1 MDSALKPAG
10 SAHGEECMQS
20 VVIAGYARSPFHLA
34 NKGALARVRPDDLAA
49 QVIRGL
55 ISKTGVE
62 PADIEDIIVGC
73 AFPEG
78 EQGLNVARL
87 IGQIAGLPQ
96 SVGGMTVNRFCGSS
110 MSAIHIAMG
119 QIAVGAGEVFIC
131 AGIESMSRV
140 PMSGFNPL
148 PNPALARSTAAYIG
162 MGETAENV
170 ATQYQISRGE
180 QEALA
185 VESQKK
191 AAAARE
197 AGKLADEIVP
207 IETKGGTVSEDG
219 TIRPETTAEALAGLK
234 PAFDANGSVTA
245 GTSSPLTDGASAVL
259 VTTEE
264 YARAHGLPILARIK
278 SVAISGCAPETMGLG
293 PILSSQKALERAGIS
308 AGDLDVVELNEAFAS
323 QALACIKDLG
333 LDAAKVNIDGG
344 AIAIGH
350 PLGAT
355 GARIVGKA
363 ASLLKREGGK
373 YALASQCIG
382 GGQGIATVL
391 EAVE

>member
-1 MDSALKPAG
+1 MT
-10 SAHGEECMQS
+10 S

-34 NKGALARVRPDDLAA
+34 NKGDLARVRPDDLAA

-55 ISKTGVE
+55 LEKTGVN
-62 PADIEDIIVGC
+62 PAEIEDIILGC

-87 IGQIAGLPQ
+87 IGLLADLPL

-119 QIAVGAGEVFIC
+119 QIQIGAGDAFIC
-131 AGIESMSRV
+131 AGLEAMTRV
-140 PMSGFNPL
+140 PMGGYNPL
-148 PNPALARSTAAYIG
+148 PNPELARINPGAYMG

-170 ATQYQISRGE
+170 AEKYQITRAD
-180 QEALA
+180 QEAFA
-185 VESQKK
+185 VDSQQK
-191 AAAARE
+191 AAAARSS
-197 AGKLADEIVP
+197 GKLSDEIVP
-207 IETKGGTVSEDG
+207 ITTKTGTVTEDG
-219 TIRPETTAEALAGLK
+219 TIRGDTTAEVLATLK
-234 PAFDANGSVTA
+234 PAFSADGSVTA

-259 VTTEE
+259 VTSEE
-264 YARAHGLPILARIK
+264 FATKHGLKILARIK
-278 SVAISGCAPETMGLG
+278 SVGVSGCEPSTMGLG
-293 PILSSQKALERAGIS
+293 PIGASKKALERAGIA
-308 AGDLDVVELNEAFAS
+308 AGDLDVVEINEAFAS
-323 QALACIKDLG
+323 QAIACIRDLG
-333 LDAAKVNIDGG
+333 LKDETINIDGG

-363 ASLLKREGGK
+363 AALLEREGGR
-373 YALASQCIG
+373 YALATQCIG

-391 EAVE
+391 ERA

>member
-1 MDSALKPAG
+1 MRD
-10 SAHGEECMQS
+10 

-34 NKGALARVRPDDLAA
+34 GKGALARIRPDDLAA

-55 ISKTGVE
+55 IERTGID
-62 PADIEDIIVGC
+62 PADIEDIILGC

-87 IGQIAGLPQ
+87 IGLLADLPL

-119 QIAVGAGEVFIC
+119 QIQIGAGEAFVC
-131 AGIESMSRV
+131 AGVESMSRV
-140 PMSGFNPL
+140 PMMGFNPL
-148 PNPALARSTAAYIG
+148 PNPTLAGKNAGAYMG

-170 ATQYQISRGE
+170 ATRYQITRGE
-180 QEALA
+180 QEAFA
-185 VESQKK
+185 VSSQRK
-191 AAAARE
+191 AAAAQQGGR
-197 AGKLADEIVP
+197 LADEIVP
-207 IETKGGTVSEDG
+207 IETKAGTVSEDG
-219 TIRPETTAEALAGLK
+219 TLRPDTSAEGLAGLK
-234 PAFDANGSVTA
+234 PAFDQNGSVTA

-259 VTTEE
+259 VTSED

-278 SVAISGCAPETMGLG
+278 AVGIAGCAPEVMGIG
-293 PILSSQKALERAGIS
+293 PVGASLKALARAGVD
-308 AGDLDVVELNEAFAS
+308 AGALDVIELNEAFAS
-323 QALACIKDLG
+323 QALACMRDLG
-333 LDAAKVNIDGG
+333 LDQAKVNVDGG
-344 AIAIGH
+344 AIALGH

-363 ASLLKREGGK
+363 AAILKRDGGR
-373 YALASQCIG
+373 YALATQCIG

-391 EAVE
+391 EAAE